1 MQQPFSNT
9 ACHCELAVQ
18 QPFFK
23 TSQSCVCTTVA
34 LSHRFKSSPA
44 IPGNS
49 AFFCVAGYLM
59 NAGHFSGN
67 HVSSGDLNRSP
78 ESRGSQPSGVLPVL
92 FVQAKRINS
101 FSLQRTSRFC
111 KPRISPPK
119 QQLPTNKIKTFPK
132 GAPRFCKPRINAHK
146 QQIRTIQ
153 LNPFSALRRCPCR
166 NGTLRV
172 LFHRLRRQ
180 PLSGHHARRA
190 FLHFSD
196 FVRFFIAF

>member
-1 MQQPFSNT
+1 MVT
-9 ACHCELAVQ
+9 
-18 QPFFK
+18 
-23 TSQSCVCTTVA
+23 

-44 IPGNS
+44 ISGKVVIPG
-49 AFFCVAGYLM
+49 VAGYLM
-59 NAGHFSGN
+59 NAGHFYES
-67 HVSSGDLNRSP
+67 HVSSGDLNRGRRT
-78 ESRGSQPSGVLPVL
+78 ESRVL
-92 FVQAKRINS
+92 FGYFLHDAKSDNS